1 MEVNNRFRLA
11 DFYVMVTFED
21 MFIHVCDKVCVYVH
35 VQRGQSVVKGL
46 LTALFKLHRQNDR

>member
-35 VQRGQSVVKGL
+35 VQRGQSVVKRFANC
-46 LTALFKLHRQNDR
+46 TVQTSQAE